1 MANSIAISKS
11 SRARAG
17 FRSLSIMIVSFHPLF
32 EAEKNIICA
41 GREPD
46 KSDLAAIKTAE
57 AVILPQ
63 GCRQA
68 LYEMARQHCEFVFP
82 NYDARFRYPGKT
94 GQIQLF
100 RDTKTPHPDTR
111 VFVSMASFRRE
122 YGKNPERLPFA
133 LPFVFKLDWGG
144 EGDTVYLIRSHDA
157 LRHVLQ
163 QSDIYEKSDQQGFLI
178 QEYVPN
184 HNKTLRVAKIGRQLI
199 TYWRIS
205 NSQNSFLANLS
216 KGASI
221 DFDSDPDLQNKAGV
235 TIKRLC
241 KKSGIN
247 LAGFDV
253 IFSNEKKDSP
263 PLLLEINYFFGRKGL
278 GGSQAYYKILQEEI
292 RLWLNSIGLSLK
304 PI

>member
-1 MANSIAISKS
+1 
-11 SRARAG
+11 
-17 FRSLSIMIVSFHPLF
+17 MILSFHPLF
-32 EAEKNIICA
+32 EADKNIICA
-41 GREPD
+41 GRETD

-63 GCRQA
+63 GCRHA
-68 LYEMARQHCEFVFP
+68 LYEMARHHCKHVFP

-111 VFVSMASFRRE
+111 VFDDMASFHRE
-122 YGKNPERLPFA
+122 YGGSLEGQPFA

-157 LRHVLQ
+157 LHHVLQ
-163 QSDIYEKSDQQGFLI
+163 QTDIYEKSGQKGFLI

-184 HNKTLRVAKIGRQLI
+184 ANKTLRVVKIGQRLFS
-199 TYWRIS
+199 YWRIL
-205 NSQNSFLANLS
+205 NSPKGFLANLS
-216 KGASI
+216 KGAAI
-221 DFDSDPDLQNKAGV
+221 DFDSEPDLQNKAGV
-235 TIKRLC
+235 TINRLC

-253 IFSNEKKDSP
+253 IFSNEKKDRP
-263 PLLLEINYFFGRKGL
+263 PMLLEINYFFGRKGL
-278 GGSQAYYKILQEEI
+278 GGSEAYYKILQDEI
-292 RLWLNSIGLSLK
+292 RIWLDGL
-304 PI
+304 